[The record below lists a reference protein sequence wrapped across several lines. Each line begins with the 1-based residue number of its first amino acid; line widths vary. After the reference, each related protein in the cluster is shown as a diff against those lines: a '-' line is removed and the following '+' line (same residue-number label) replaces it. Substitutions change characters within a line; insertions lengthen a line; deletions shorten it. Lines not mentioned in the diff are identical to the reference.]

1 MAKFLINNTALRNNG
16 DVALVQSLSNALV
29 RNGHQVMI
37 ATSYDN
43 FAQQI
48 NVAEGVCPE
57 VAGYKIR
64 YFQHRLLAN
73 IAAIFLLLTD
83 KHYRSCDVILGAPGG
98 YINSFYGINW
108 KLTIYRWAKVFGKKT
123 AIYSQSVGPLN
134 AQDKSILQAS
144 QRYIDLLVVRDVYS
158 YKAAVD
164 TGFLSENIL
173 LTEDA
178 IFLENPVFST
188 ESKSSKIVLF
198 SVRQWTYEA
207 RDLNAY
213 ITLMCQLVQLVLA
226 KGFRI
231 EFVSTCQ
238 GLATYINDAQLA
250 QTIVDNILKENPAA
264 DVCVDNTYHTLAS
277 LKSKI
282 SKSNLV
288 IGTRLHMCLLALTS
302 GIPAFNLSYEVKGQE
317 CYKYLGLT
325 AYSIDY
331 NELPT
336 QAIQQLTHFLDNAEE
351 IRVALPSIMQERHQV
366 ANDQLVTF
374 LNRLGL

>member
-48 NVAEGVCPE
+48 NIAEGVCPE
-57 VAGYKIR
+57 VLGYKIR

-73 IAAIFLLLTD
+73 ISAIFLLLTD

-213 ITLMCQLVQLVLA
+213 ITLMCQLVQLILA

-250 QTIVDNILKENPAA
+250 QTIVDKA
-264 DVCVDNTYHTLAS
+264 
-277 LKSKI
+277 I
-282 SKSNLV
+282 S
-288 IGTRLHMCLLALTS
+288 
-302 GIPAFNLSYEVKGQE
+302 
-317 CYKYLGLT
+317 
-325 AYSIDY
+325 
-331 NELPT
+331 
-336 QAIQQLTHFLDNAEE
+336 
-351 IRVALPSIMQERHQV
+351 
-366 ANDQLVTF
+366 
-374 LNRLGL
+374 